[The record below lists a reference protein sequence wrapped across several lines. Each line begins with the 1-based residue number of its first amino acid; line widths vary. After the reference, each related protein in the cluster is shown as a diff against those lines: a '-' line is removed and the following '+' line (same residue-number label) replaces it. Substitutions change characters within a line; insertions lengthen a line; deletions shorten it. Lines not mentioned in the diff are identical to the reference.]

1 MHVVSCAKVNLFKVF
16 HQHVNC
22 IWCLHVWDTHRL
34 TRRFHRPADH
44 SPLLLP
50 PPPYRHLPRTRW
62 PPSAWDVS
70 NTASGVMSAQQLEPV
85 NDSRWMLVPWTGWGG
100 WEELSA
106 AAVPERPSRHGEH
119 WAARSM
125 ASNRGRITQHEM
137 PLCRGEGERQG
148 WRLIGVKCMTGNPSK
163 AMPWRDASLAS

>member
-34 TRRFHRPADH
+34 NRRFRSPADH
-44 SPLLLP
+44 SLLLP
-50 PPPYRHLPRTRW
+50 PPSYRRLPRTHW

-70 NTASGVMSAQQLEPV
+70 NTALGVMSVQQLEPV
-85 NDSRWMLVPWTGWGG
+85 NDSRWTLVPWSGGGG
-100 WEELSA
+100 WEESIGSGSTRA
-106 AAVPERPSRHGEH
+106 AFTSW
-119 WAARSM
+119 WALGTRSM

-137 PLCRGEGERQG
+137 PLCRGEGDRRG
-148 WRLIGVKCMTGNPSK
+148 WRLIGVKCMAGNPSK
-163 AMPWRDASLAS
+163 ALPWRDASLAS